1 MSGHRYAYHKTARYG
16 NFGEGSQ
23 GNGPHYYREDHNIIG
38 GLGAAV
44 AEAVL
49 ESGIPC
55 KFKRLG
61 IPDVFAELGD
71 PEDLYAY
78 YGYDGAGICA
88 QIKKM
93 L

>member
-1 MSGHRYAYHKTARYG
+1 MA
-16 NFGEGSQ
+16 
-23 GNGPHYYREDHNIIG
+23 
-38 GLGAAV
+38 LGA

-49 ESGIPC
+49 VRDTR